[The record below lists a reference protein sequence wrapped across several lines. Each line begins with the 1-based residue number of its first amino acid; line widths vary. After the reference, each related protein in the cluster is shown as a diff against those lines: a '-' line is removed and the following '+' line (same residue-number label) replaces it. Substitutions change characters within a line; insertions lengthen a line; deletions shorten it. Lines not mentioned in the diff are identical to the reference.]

1 MTPVFFSSGLFLGWS
16 LGANNM
22 SNVFGTAVGT
32 RMIRFRTAAIW
43 CSVFV
48 ILGAVI
54 SGAGATQTLGKL
66 GSVNALAGA
75 FMVALSSAITMFL
88 MTKASYPVST
98 SQTIVGSI
106 IGWNLFSQSL
116 IDYGALTQILSTWVF
131 CPVLAAMFSMTLY
144 LICRSCL
151 SLCKPHMLMQDALTR
166 MGLLLAGI
174 FGSYALGANNI
185 STVMGVF
192 VPISNFQD
200 ISVFGLFT
208 LNAAQQLFLLGGLSI
223 ALGVFTY
230 SKKVIMTVGGGGI
243 MRLSPVA
250 AFIVVVSH
258 SLVLTIFSSQG
269 LNTVLRSW
277 GLPPIPLVPVSSS
290 QAIVGAVIGIGLLKG
305 GRTIRW
311 RTVGAICSSWAVTP
325 VISALICFVSL
336 FFLQNVFQQTT
347 FKPVRYSL
355 TADAM
360 TRLAR
365 SDVDTSQLE
374 SLRDKLFPNAVE
386 FKSAVQE
393 HSFLKG
399 QKLELVITSAKLH
412 SIEVTQDRLNDLPL
426 KWITGEQ
433 RSALETLVG
442 SHYRHNWQLAGALAR
457 VSPHWRPIP
466 GDKEN
471 QRELQDKVEYL
482 QDFFAAP

>member
-1 MTPVFFSSGLFLGWS
+1 MSSIFFSSGLFLGWS

-48 ILGAVI
+48 ILGAVV

-106 IGWNLFSQSL
+106 VGWNLFSGSL
-116 IDYGALTQILSTWVF
+116 IDYGALTKILSTWVF
-131 CPVLAAMFSMTLY
+131 CPILSAGFSMVMY
-144 LICRSCL
+144 IACRRFIMWR
-151 SLCKPHMLMQDALTR
+151 KPHMLQQDHFTR

-192 VPISNFQD
+192 VPISHLSP
-200 ISVFGLFT
+200 IRVFDLFT
-208 LNAAQQLFLLGGLSI
+208 LTAAQQLFFLGGLAI
-223 ALGVFTY
+223 AAGVFTY

-243 MRLSPVA
+243 MKLSPVA

-269 LNTVLRSW
+269 LSNAFVSI

-305 GRTIRW
+305 GRGIRW

-325 VISALICFVSL
+325 VIAAVICFVSL
-336 FFLQNVFQQTT
+336 FFLQNVFMQQTYRPESYRITDAAVERLAPVVDVHSLEALRGQT
-347 FKPVRYSL
+347 FASAREFKNGLDTVRAFSHEDTGRIMQACRL
-355 TADAM
+355 APIRFTPELENVLKKTGPLPPKDLNVLAGQNFFHRWQLEEALQKLVQAKAEMQKNTIQKTADVLYAAWEK
-360 TRLAR
+360 T
-365 SDVDTSQLE
+365 TS
-374 SLRDKLFPNAVE
+374 
-386 FKSAVQE
+386 
-393 HSFLKG
+393 
-399 QKLELVITSAKLH
+399 
-412 SIEVTQDRLNDLPL
+412 
-426 KWITGEQ
+426 
-433 RSALETLVG
+433 
-442 SHYRHNWQLAGALAR
+442 
-457 VSPHWRPIP
+457 
-466 GDKEN
+466 
-471 QRELQDKVEYL
+471 
-482 QDFFAAP
+482 

>member
-1 MTPVFFSSGLFLGWS
+1 MTSIFFSSGIFLGWS

-43 CSVFV
+43 CSIFI
-48 ILGAVI
+48 ILGAVV

-66 GSVNALAGA
+66 GSINALAGA

-106 IGWNLFSQSL
+106 VGWNLFSGSL
-116 IDYGALTQILSTWVF
+116 IDYGALTKILSTWVF
-131 CPVLAAMFSMTLY
+131 CPILSAGFSMFLY
-144 LICRSCL
+144 IICRKCIHWQ
-151 SLCKPHMLMQDALTR
+151 KPHMLTQDYLTR

-192 VPISNFQD
+192 VPISNFSD
-200 ISVFGLFT
+200 IHFFTLFT
-208 LNAAQQLFLLGGLSI
+208 LSAAQQLFLLGGLAI
-223 ALGVFTY
+223 AVGVFTY

-243 MRLSPVA
+243 MKLSPVA

-269 LNTVLRSW
+269 LSNALMSL

-305 GRTIRW
+305 GRSIKW
-311 RTVGAICSSWAVTP
+311 KTVGAICSSWAVTP
-325 VISALICFVSL
+325 ILAAGICFISL
-336 FFLQNVFQQTT
+336 FFLQNVFKQQTYSPERFRLTEAAMEELAPNMEIADLKPLLNRT
-347 FKPVRYSL
+347 F
-355 TADAM
+355 ADAM
-360 TRLAR
+360 
-365 SDVDTSQLE
+365 
-374 SLRDKLFPNAVE
+374 E
-386 FKSAVQE
+386 FKTHLDSLHNYSDADL
-393 HSFLKG
+393 HRILNC
-399 QKLELVITSAKLH
+399 AK
-412 SIEVTQDRLNDLPL
+412 IDATGTVDLN
-426 KWITGEQ
+426 KNT
-433 RSALETLVG
+433 
-442 SHYRHNWQLAGALAR
+442 AGIAHAIGKT
-457 VSPHWRPIP
+457 P
-466 GDKEN
+466 K
-471 QRELQDKVEYL
+471 
-482 QDFFAAP
+482 